1 MPRAFDQLLG
11 QLGGFWKG
19 LSAAQKIAFLSV
31 VLIGVGS
38 IALLTQLARQR
49 DYGTLYANL
58 TPEDSSRI
66 VDFLSTQGVAYRLT
80 HAATVIQV
88 PVDRV
93 YDLRLELASEGLPS
107 SGPVGFEIFDEG
119 GLAMTPFQQRVRYRR
134 ALEGELGRTIARFG
148 PVHWARV
155 HINLPQR
162 AVLSRRQQKPS
173 ASVVVSLVSGG
184 SLDQSQGRGIAQ
196 LIAGAVEGLDTQNV
210 TILDARGRVLVRPT
224 SDEGDMLAAEAQDIR
239 RALERELANRAQ
251 ELLDAA
257 LGGGRSVVTVAS
269 TIDMR
274 RIEETRNSVNP
285 DQTAVL
291 SEQRVEESRTEPVLT
306 PGGIPGTPTNVPGR
320 GPGAEVATGP
330 PSTETITRETINFEV
345 TRATTH
351 TVVPIGAIQRLSVA
365 VLVDGTYVTPEGA
378 AGEEGAAPQY
388 QPRTDEEL
396 GQITEIVK
404 RAVGFD
410 GTRGDV
416 IEVQNLPFRSP
427 LEEVPQVEVPF
438 WERPQLLALVS
449 TLTRGL
455 AVFGGFLL
463 LALLVIRPAL
473 RQLASAPAAA
483 GLARSAAGGEGA
495 AGADGTPLQIQEN
508 AELSIPI
515 SKDQARVVAEAMRQW
530 LRE

>member
-1 MPRAFDQLLG
+1 MPQGFDQLLK
-11 QLGGFWKG
+11 QLGGFWNG

-38 IALLTQLARQR
+38 VTLLTQFARQK

-58 TPEDSSRI
+58 TPEDSARI
-66 VDFLSTQGVAYRLT
+66 VDFLSTQGVAYRLA
-80 HAATVIQV
+80 HAGTVVQV

-93 YDLRLELASEGLPS
+93 YDMRLELASEGLPS

-119 GLAMTPFQQRVRYRR
+119 GLSMTPFQQRIRYRR
-134 ALEGELGRTIARFG
+134 ALEGELGRTIARIG

-155 HINLPQR
+155 HINIPER

-184 SLDQSQGRGIAQ
+184 ALDQAQGRGIAQ
-196 LIAGAVEGLDTQNV
+196 LVAGAVEGLDTQNV
-210 TILDARGRVLVRPT
+210 NILDARGRILIRPS
-224 SDEGDMLAAEAQDIR
+224 SDDGDLLAAEAQDVR
-239 RALERELANRAQ
+239 RALERELADRAQ

-257 LGGGRSVVTVAS
+257 LGGGRSVVTVAG

-274 RIEETRNSVNP
+274 RVEETQKSVNP

-291 SEQRVEESRTEPVLT
+291 SEQRVEESRTEPVLA

-320 GPGAEVATGP
+320 GPGAAGTAGP
-330 PSTETITRETINFEV
+330 PSTETVTRETINFEV

-378 AGEEGAAPQY
+378 AGEEGAQPQY

-396 GQITEIVK
+396 GRIAEIVK

-410 GTRGDV
+410 QNRGDV

-427 LEEVPQVEVPF
+427 LEEVPEIAIPF
-438 WERPQLLALVS
+438 WERPELLALAS

-455 AVFGGFLL
+455 AVLGGFLL

-473 RQLASAPAAA
+473 RQLASAPVA
-483 GLARSAAGGEGA
+483 GLARPAAGG
-495 AGADGTPLQIQEN
+495 ADEAPLQIQDN